1 MNMLRSKRG
10 LLFLFLVLHQ
20 ANCCN
25 GNAYVPL
32 PSELVES
39 QVESWVV
46 KRGSSADLFTV
57 NMKPTFACVYQWCR
71 YRFNARYDS
80 VGVND
85 SHCTCHCD
93 KRGFSSFLPSVRK
106 CINASMAAS
115 FAGNLARRSFSST
128 AREHRDIPAVTK
140 SGTGTWD
147 AGTWGRGD
155 FGTQRCAGIR
165 GRDKQ
170 IAPDFSAELVKY
182 FFLRVK
188 CKIIC

>member
-1 MNMLRSKRG
+1 MNMLRSKPG

-32 PSELVES
+32 PRELVES

-46 KRGSSADLFTV
+46 ERRSSQHMATDWFTL
-57 NMKPTFACVYQWCR
+57 NMKPTFQCLHEWCQF
-71 YRFNARYDS
+71 RFNARIS
-80 VGVND
+80 TVGANR
-85 SHCTCHCD
+85 SHCTCYCD

-128 AREHRDIPAVTK
+128 ARVHRY
-140 SGTGTWD
+140 
-147 AGTWGRGD
+147 R
-155 FGTQRCAGIR
+155 
-165 GRDKQ
+165 
-170 IAPDFSAELVKY
+170 
-182 FFLRVK
+182 
-188 CKIIC
+188 